1 MEIRNNINENDE
13 LIGYSP
19 CSTYVPIRKPKTFII
34 NLDDP
39 PQTRWNEV
47 VQQHLQF
54 IPALIA
60 DLRRQQEEELGPGII
75 SNSIAWIFKK
85 VLVGTGC
92 LSEEV
97 LNELKGIATLTE
109 SHGLDFNTLVLLNFG
124 YDFTARCTSA
134 VIEGPSYSNLESRKK
149 TIYLLRNLDWESKP
163 LRQLTIEVNFQR
175 QGKTVFRAITF
186 AFFIGILTGVKF
198 PTDGNGGFSISLNYR
213 KISDSLFGAF
223 GRVIDSKASKVST
236 CIREVLETC
245 ITYEQAVD
253 VLATKLLVAP
263 CYLIVAGIEEGQG
276 CIITRNPGTE
286 ENRIS
291 LLPNDSFHIG
301 SYRYLVQTNI
311 DHWRETPLPI
321 AHDDELLMDANERR
335 KAAAQS
341 CDLLEQFAKNANFT
355 KKTEIANWFQG
366 CWEIL
371 LQRPVLNRH
380 TIFSSILIA
389 DENPQNPI
397 RTCVINTNQL

>member
-60 DLRRQQEEELGPGII
+60 DLRRQQEEELGPRLFAI
-75 SNSIAWIFKK
+75 SLTFILKK
-85 VLVGTGC
+85 ISYLPQ
-92 LSEEV
+92 EV

-109 SHGLDFNTLVLLNFG
+109 SHGLDLTKLLMLNFG

-213 KISDSLFGAF
+213 KISDSLFG
-223 GRVIDSKASKVST
+223 
-236 CIREVLETC
+236 
-245 ITYEQAVD
+245 
-253 VLATKLLVAP
+253 
-263 CYLIVAGIEEGQG
+263 
-276 CIITRNPGTE
+276 
-286 ENRIS
+286 
-291 LLPNDSFHIG
+291 
-301 SYRYLVQTNI
+301 
-311 DHWRETPLPI
+311 
-321 AHDDELLMDANERR
+321 
-335 KAAAQS
+335 
-341 CDLLEQFAKNANFT
+341 
-355 KKTEIANWFQG
+355 
-366 CWEIL
+366 
-371 LQRPVLNRH
+371 
-380 TIFSSILIA
+380 
-389 DENPQNPI
+389 
-397 RTCVINTNQL
+397 